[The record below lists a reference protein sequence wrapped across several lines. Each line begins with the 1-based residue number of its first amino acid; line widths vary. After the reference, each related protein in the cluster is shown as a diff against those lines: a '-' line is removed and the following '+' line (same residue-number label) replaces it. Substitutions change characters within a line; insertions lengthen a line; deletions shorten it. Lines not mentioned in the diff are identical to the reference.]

1 MSFHKYDN
9 SVQPDNKYGHTLD
22 LLTKH
27 VGAVPD
33 GGVHLDIACGFGHIA
48 EPIVDML
55 GLSYVGVDIEEAFI
69 KELVGRGH
77 EGHVADLSSPG
88 LTEQF
93 REILG
98 GRRLVSVTFLDGL
111 EHMTDGSH
119 ALKAIGDVIAE
130 HRAVAVTSVPNVTH
144 MDVALKNVL
153 GQWTYTE
160 AGLLDVTHYQ
170 LYSETSL
177 KEALARAGLNRIDA
191 HDVIL
196 GKSDQHFPADHA
208 ILSEK
213 TSVSHFL
220 RGMRNNAEPNGLVN
234 QFVWA
239 LGPVPPRT
247 IPPADTAEGP
257 FLSVLIRTQ
266 GKRPQELREA
276 FLSLAA
282 QSNQDFEIIVIGH
295 RTTVDQQKTIER
307 VIADQ
312 TPAFQERIR
321 FLRID
326 RGQRSTPL
334 NLGLENARGRY
345 VSIFDDDDI
354 VLGHWVDEF
363 AKAEKDFG
371 GRILR
376 SVALRQNVTVIDV
389 LGADGVRATGAP
401 KAVYER
407 EFSLA
412 RHVARNQSPPIGWVF
427 PRSLYRDFGLTF
439 DESMTTTEDWEFL
452 LQGAQLVG
460 VTDVARVGAIY
471 HWWTDRDSSRTA
483 HPQDEWLQNELEV
496 RRRIDAK
503 PFLLPAGDT
512 RRLRK
517 DLQRLAELERV
528 VKRQRLEL
536 KELKEKTSPRPR
548 MRHTPRR
555 RPTALARIVAR
566 KSVTAMRN
574 PRLVR
579 EKLGAALRRSPRA

>member
-1 MSFHKYDN
+1 MSYHKYDN

-22 LLTKH
+22 LLRKH
-27 VGAVPD
+27 VGDVPE

-55 GLSYVGVDIEEAFI
+55 GLTYIGVDIEEAFI

-88 LTEQF
+88 LTEEF
-93 REILG
+93 RRILA
-98 GRRLVSVTFLDGL
+98 GRRVVSVTFLDGL

-119 ALKAIGDVIAE
+119 ALKAIGDVLAE

-144 MDVALKNVL
+144 LDIALKNVL

-177 KEALARAGLNRIDA
+177 NQALARAGLNRIDA

-196 GKSDQHFPADHA
+196 GKSDQFFPVDHA
-208 ILSEK
+208 ILSER

-220 RGMRNNAEPNGLVN
+220 RGMRSAAEPNGLVN

-239 LGPVPPRT
+239 LGPVPPRQL
-247 IPPADTAEGP
+247 AVEDTSEGP
-257 FLSVLIRTQ
+257 FLSVLMRTQ
-266 GKRPQELREA
+266 GKRPQEFREA
-276 FLSLAA
+276 LLSLAA
-282 QSNQDFEIIVIGH
+282 QSNQDFEIIVVGH
-295 RTTVDQQKTIER
+295 RTTLDQQKSIER

-312 TPAFQERIR
+312 PPSLQERIR

-345 VSIFDDDDI
+345 VAIFDDDDI

-376 SVALRQNVTVIDV
+376 SVALRQNATVIDV
-389 LGADGVRATGAP
+389 LGADGVRATAAP
-401 KAVYER
+401 KPVYER

-427 PRSLYRDFGLTF
+427 PRSLHRDFGLSF

-452 LQGAQLVG
+452 LQAAQLVG

-471 HWWTDRDSSRTA
+471 RWWIDRDSSRTA
-483 HPQDEWLQNELEV
+483 HPRDEWLQNELEV

-512 RRLRK
+512 RRLRE
-517 DLQRLAELERV
+517 DLQRLAQLERV

-536 KELKEKTSPRPR
+536 KELKEKRNGRPLR
-548 MRHTPRR
+548 AAPLRR
-555 RPTALARIVAR
+555 KPSRLARVVAR
-566 KSVTAMRN
+566 KSMTAVRN

-579 EKLGAALRRSPRA
+579 DKLRSVVRRRTAN

>member
-22 LLTKH
+22 LLRKH
-27 VGAVPD
+27 VGGVPE

-55 GLSYVGVDIEEAFI
+55 GLSYIGVDIEEMFI
-69 KELVGRGH
+69 KELVDRGH

-88 LTEQF
+88 LTEEF
-93 REILG
+93 RRILD

-119 ALKAIGDVIAE
+119 ALRAIGDILAE

-144 MDVALKNVL
+144 MDVALKNLL

-177 KEALARAGLNRIDA
+177 KQAFARAGLNRIDA

-196 GKSDQHFPADHA
+196 GKSDQYFPTDHA

-220 RGMRNNAEPNGLVN
+220 RGMRNTAEPNGLVN

-239 LGPVPPRT
+239 LGPVPRREVVE
-247 IPPADTAEGP
+247 DTEDGP

-295 RTTVDQQKTIER
+295 RTTLDQQKTIER

-312 TPAFQERIR
+312 VPSLQERTR

-363 AKAEKDFG
+363 AKAEKDYG

-376 SVALRQNVTVIDV
+376 AVALRQNVTVIDV
-389 LGADGVRATGAP
+389 LGADGVRALGAP
-401 KAVYER
+401 KPVYER

-412 RHVARNQSPPIGWVF
+412 RHVAKNQSPPIGWVF
-427 PRSLYRDFGLTF
+427 PRSLHRDFGLTF
-439 DESMTTTEDWEFL
+439 DESMTTVEDWEFL
-452 LQGAQLVG
+452 LQAAQLVG
-460 VTDVARVGAIY
+460 VTDVSRVGAIY
-471 HWWTDRDSSRTA
+471 RWWTDRDSSRTA
-483 HPQDEWLQNELEV
+483 HPHDEWLQNELEV

-528 VKRQRLEL
+528 VRKQRLEL
-536 KELKEKTSPRPR
+536 KELKEKRGGGAPRALAGRQRPR
-548 MRHTPRR
+548 RLVRV
-555 RPTALARIVAR
+555 LAR
-566 KSVTAMRN
+566 KSMTAARN

-579 EKLGAALRRSPRA
+579 QKLRALVGRRSAG